1 MRHHPKI
8 LLCCGLVLFASLA
21 SAADSVEVEAPAA
34 APSSMLSSSIDKAQN
49 MLSYALGLVGVNY
62 KYGGTSPETGL
73 DCSGFVSY
81 VYKQA
86 AGLVLPHNAKA
97 ISMFG
102 QKIAISELQPGDLV
116 FYKTM
121 RHAYS
126 HVGIYLGN
134 NRFIHSAST
143 GSGVEVVNMQ
153 DSYWTKRFNGARR
166 MVTSHLPFAA
176 ATSPE

>member
-1 MRHHPKI
+1 MRRHPNF
-8 LLCCGLVLFASLA
+8 LLCGGLILFASLA
-21 SAADSVEVEAPAA
+21 SASDSPEPEVPQQA
-34 APSSMLSSSIDKAQN
+34 SVLSSSIDKAQN

-62 KYGGTSPETGL
+62 KYGGASPETGL

-102 QKIAISELQPGDLV
+102 QKIAVSELQPGDLV

-126 HVGIYLGN
+126 HVGIYLGD
-134 NRFIHSAST
+134 NRFVHAASAG
-143 GSGVEVVNMQ
+143 GSVEVANMN
-153 DSYWTKRFNGARR
+153 DGYWTKRFNGARR
-166 MVTSHLPFAA
+166 MLTSHRPSA
-176 ATSPE
+176 ATSTE